1 MVVRE
6 ASNATLICKAAGYPE
21 PYVMWRREDGDDIN
35 YNGDTGRNAIPYNN
49 NDDNNNSSNNNSN
62 SNNNNNMTIQM
73 QF

>member
-35 YNGDTGRNAIPYNN
+35 YNGDTGRWRLCDDSDIMTTEVCSIIHIQIYYN
-49 NDDNNNSSNNNSN
+49 
-62 SNNNNNMTIQM
+62 IVVGE
-73 QF
+73 